1 MTKRHIALLTLTA
14 FPLLAAC
21 GGGGGTDAGRTDS
34 GGASACSG
42 IVDDNHGHAVSVP
55 RADVEAG
62 GTYTYD
68 IRGTASHTHT
78 ITLSPAEFAVI
89 DDVGMVLVTST
100 LAGHSHM
107 VTIDCR

>member
-1 MTKRHIALLTLTA
+1 MMFRPLAIALWLFAGLS
-14 FPLLAAC
+14 AC
-21 GGGGGTDAGRTDS
+21 GGGGGADAGPRDS
-34 GGASACSG
+34 GGASACSA

-62 GTYTYD
+62 GTHTYD

-78 ITLSPAEFAVI
+78 ITLSPAEFAVLNEL
-89 DDVGMVLVTST
+89 GMVIVTSS
-100 LAGHSHM
+100 LVGHSHM